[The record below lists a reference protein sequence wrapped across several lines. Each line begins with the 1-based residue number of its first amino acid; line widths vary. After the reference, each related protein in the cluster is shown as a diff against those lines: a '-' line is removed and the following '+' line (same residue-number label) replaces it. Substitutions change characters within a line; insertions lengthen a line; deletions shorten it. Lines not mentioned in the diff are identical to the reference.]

1 MRTGTREDYLT
12 QIKEAVNEN
21 FPGEGDEED
30 EDFITEIP
38 EKDKRKSLTKHG
50 FFSNYMA
57 VELLMGILAYYV
69 ICEIVLLIIGKKLL
83 YNSIGLFLGIAIC
96 VLMLISISRSI
107 ERTLSYNSEDQAE
120 SYLKRSTI
128 IRLGISLVI
137 LVIVAFTNIG
147 NIITLLVGVM
157 ALKVSAYLQPFT
169 DKLYFRLTKNMDL
182 PEENN

>member
-1 MRTGTREDYLT
+1 MRTGTKEDYLT

-69 ICEIVLLIIGKKLL
+69 ICEIVLLIIGKK
-83 YNSIGLFLGIAIC
+83 C
-96 VLMLISISRSI
+96 
-107 ERTLSYNSEDQAE
+107 
-120 SYLKRSTI
+120 
-128 IRLGISLVI
+128 
-137 LVIVAFTNIG
+137 G
-147 NIITLLVGVM
+147 NISMLLVWRNGRRSR
-157 ALKVSAYLQPFT
+157 LKIC
-169 DKLYFRLTKNMDL
+169 RG
-182 PEENN
+182 